1 MKGFPWAP
9 VGFVLGALLG
19 FAYGQKARQKA
30 PDAVSADFK
39 DGVAVVKL
47 DTIKLLRG
55 GLPDFISRVR

>member
-1 MKGFPWAP
+1 MKAFPWVP

-19 FAYGQKARQKA
+19 FAYGQRARQAA

-39 DGVAVVKL
+39 DGVATIEV

-55 GLPDFISRVR
+55 GLPDFFNR